1 MTAMEASMFE
11 RFGDLPLHVLVIHL
25 AVVVLPVAA
34 LTAIAFAVLPKWR
47 WLLRWPALVLGLGAL
62 VCAFVAKKSGDAFL
76 AAVPQLEKL
85 VALHRSR
92 ANLLLWLVVAFAVLV
107 VAAFLLLSGPT
118 ALASGKGAKATKS
131 RPLELVLSAAVVVL
145 GVVVI
150 YQTIRTGDAGA
161 RAVWTGTL
169 PK

>member
-118 ALASGKGAKATKS
+118 ALTSGKGAKATKS